1 MPEAVQ
7 ELEQRIDRPKYRRVS
22 RQLEGLI
29 LKLAEA
35 GKTQTEI
42 AAIVHVSQ
50 PTVSRT
56 LDELSDT
63 RIIAK
68 AILNNGS
75 KRLAQR
81 IVKHADVDQAL
92 EVLDRIDVAPKR
104 RDEPSS
110 SQVMVIVQQGSSIP
124 GITLQTQSSASLSP
138 VPRNDLP
145 VISTD

>member
-1 MPEAVQ
+1 MPEA
-7 ELEQRIDRPKYRRVS
+7 EALETQRISAPRYKRVS

-35 GKTQTEI
+35 GKTQMEI
-42 AAIVHVSQ
+42 AAIAQVSQ
-50 PTVSRT
+50 STVSRT
-56 LDELSDT
+56 IDELTDT
-63 RIIAK
+63 RVVAK
-68 AILNNGS
+68 AILHNRA
-75 KRLAQR
+75 KFLAER
-81 IVKHADVDQAL
+81 VIKNADVDQAL

-104 RDEPSS
+104 RDEPSA